1 MYNYDEI
8 YLRTKRS
15 NLRFVDGDNM
25 KYENGSDILPEELLR
40 EVQKYASGKLLYIPA
55 GEEKR
60 AWGAASGYR
69 EQLQRRNRMIRNKYA
84 HGRTVSEL
92 ADEYFLSL
100 DSIKKI
106 LYSKKQADY
115 AAYAPTIESAVEY
128 ANGGILEE
136 WMYCYWQLSKNASV
150 HTENVVVDR
159 IYFGVV
165 KFPLRLIQRDEF
177 DIGNSHVNVTE
188 DHSALPPLIIE
199 YHQGKFYC
207 TEQKEILAGLIQR
220 KVNSYPTII
229 VLREVTDYKRFTNH
243 FGTVLFF
250 VK

>member
-1 MYNYDEI
+1 
-8 YLRTKRS
+8 
-15 NLRFVDGDNM
+15 M
-25 KYENGSDILPEELLR
+25 KYENGCDILPEELLR
-40 EVQKYASGKLLYIPA
+40 EVQKYAAGKLLYIPS

-60 AWGAASGYR
+60 AWGEASGYR
-69 EQLQRRNRMIRNKYA
+69 KELQRRNRMIRNKYA

-106 LYSKKQADY
+106 LYSKKQDDHL
-115 AAYAPTIESAVEY
+115 AYAPTIESAVNY
-128 ANGGILEE
+128 ANEGMLEE
-136 WMYCYWQLSKNASV
+136 WLNCYWQLSKKTTVDS
-150 HTENVVVDR
+150 EDVVADR
-159 IYFGVV
+159 LYFGIV
-165 KFPLRLIQRDEF
+165 KLPLRLIQRAEF
-177 DIGNSHVNVTE
+177 NIGEADADANESLST
-188 DHSALPPLIIE
+188 LPPLIIE

-207 TEQKEILAGLIQR
+207 AEQKALFARLKQR

-229 VLREVTDYKRFTNH
+229 VLRESTDYKRFMNH